1 MLMNDIKIIFGVL
14 VMVSLVTTINV
25 VQSTMTPTY
34 AQTTFK
40 IGSLAS
46 SETAPV
52 ATFENDVYVAWWTNK
67 TGNDEVMYRVS
78 SDAGKT
84 FTDKINLSN
93 TPNSDSVDVEISA
106 DEGKVAVTWWE
117 RNQTTNEPVIRVSSD
132 GGKTFGPLLKLASD
146 EKIGP

>member
-1 MLMNDIKIIFGVL
+1 MNDIKIIFGVV
-14 VMVSLVTTINV
+14 VMVSLSLGTTINV

-40 IGSLAS
+40 IGALAR

-67 TGNDEVMYRVS
+67 TGNDEVMYTMS